1 AAAGG
6 VGHFAVQLARQLGA
20 SRVIGTAS
28 ERNHGFLRELG
39 AEPVTYGEGLVSR
52 VADLVG
58 GDGKVDAVVD
68 YVGGQALTDSV
79 ELVRDPARH
88 ASIVDPDQVLNQGGR
103 YVFVRPNADQLA
115 WLAQLASYGQLRIE
129 LERTYP

>member
-1 AAAGG
+1 MTALQTLEAVRVGDGDTVLVHAAAGG

-58 GDGKVDAVVD
+58 DWRIPDRLQHFCRTDDRHERLRLQDGYGD
-68 YVGGQALTDSV
+68 
-79 ELVRDPARH
+79 RH
-88 ASIVDPDQVLNQGGR
+88 L
-103 YVFVRPNADQLA
+103 
-115 WLAQLASYGQLRIE
+115 
-129 LERTYP
+129 